1 MRAER
6 SLRTNCNRFPGA
18 RVNLRSNSV
27 IDLCFVILPDTL
39 VMDWAGPAEAFRIAN
54 QKLVATGMSARFNL
68 RFVGPMAESA
78 TSVGLRVSGLE
89 PLPTR
94 FEEAT
99 WLIFLGMPGNTVN
112 IRKPAVL
119 QTLKW
124 LRGLAPLPGAVKL
137 VSVCAGALLLAHAG
151 LLKGVRATTHHT
163 HLEELRQAEPLCEV
177 IANRV
182 FVMDESVWTSAG
194 VTTGIDLAIHLI
206 AQHTTEAVAA
216 YVAQTMVL
224 AHRRG
229 ANDPELSP
237 FLQARNHMHPAL
249 HRVQDAVSEDPLA
262 LWDVALMAEIGCVT
276 PRHLARLFSVHTDTS
291 PLHYLRGIRL
301 AVAQRALAQGVSVTQ
316 ASEQAGFNSDLQLR
330 RAWQAAKLPGT
341 PSQAA

>member
-1 MRAER
+1 MKRRAEPKH
-6 SLRTNCNRFPGA
+6 LEPA
-18 RVNLRSNSV
+18 L

-54 QKLVATGMSARFNL
+54 QKLHAQGSQPRFNL
-68 RFVGPMAESA
+68 RFVGPMAESS

-89 PLPTR
+89 ALPQS
-94 FEEAT
+94 FERET
-99 WLIFLGMPGNTVN
+99 WLILLGMPGNTIN
-112 IRKPAVL
+112 IRKPAVKL
-119 QTLKW
+119 TLAW
-124 LRGLAPLPGAVKL
+124 LRNFAPLPAQLKL

-151 LLKGVRATTHHT
+151 LLKGIRATTHHT
-163 HLEELRQAEPLCEV
+163 HLDELRQTEPLCEV
-177 IANRV
+177 VSNRV

-194 VTTGIDLAIHLI
+194 VTTGIDLAIQLI
-206 AQHTTEAVAA
+206 AERCSEAVAA

-249 HRVQDAVSEDPLA
+249 HRVQDAISEAPLSS
-262 LWDVALMAEIGCVT
+262 WDLTQMANIACVT
-276 PRHLARLFSVHTDTS
+276 PRHLARLFSDHTDTT

-301 AVAQRALAQGVSVTQ
+301 ALAQRALAQGVAVTL
-316 ASEQAGFNSDLQLR
+316 AAEQAGFTNDLQLR
-330 RAWQAAKLPGT
+330 RAWLAAGLPGT
-341 PSQAA
+341 PSQAT